1 MGNGPLLGMRDSVWE
16 AEGWDPLWGS
26 GVRVCWGLQE
36 GKRVGVSK
44 GQQQGRGE
52 KLQVGSLM
60 KGRSIYPCFL
70 GDVCMYGLGVLK
82 CLYGVI
88 RGAIGVGKRRS

>member
-1 MGNGPLLGMRDSVWE
+1 MGNGLLCMRDSVWE

-26 GVRVCWGLQE
+26 GVRVCRGLQE
-36 GKRVGVSK
+36 GKRVGVSQ

-70 GDVCMYGLGVLK
+70 GNGYCMAWVCLSGCMG
-82 CLYGVI
+82 
-88 RGAIGVGKRRS
+88 